1 MFLLETRPSIR
12 ALPCALP
19 ERHARAR
26 GGRRARVGRRSLSL
40 GGRVRRELGVQR
52 GRASRGVRAADR
64 FSLRPTRS
72 SRVARAGTRGAR
84 RERSRRFSIRGR
96 FGEARVR
103 SARPHTHGPDR
114 ERRLVPA
121 VLHAAAFRERSRGTV
136 GSRGR
141 DTRDDHHPHGHAV
154 AHGVKRDASQMMTV
168 EERDERVRKI
178 VSLVKVLL
186 TGACGR
192 DIARVSTR
200 DAPVTD
206 RAGRGSR
213 AADRRFRHA
222 FPIAKKLQSFGAINF
237 DPTFFFSSESPNQ
250 PAADGSDELPRCFT
264 LQKNA
269 LSQPKKSRKIPS
281 RRGGARGVPR
291 VRGRRARSRRAGLD
305 RHNAC
310 HDRGWWFPAQV
321 PRCVRYLVADVAGV
335 SVGRSGRA
343 LREVLAVHRARA
355 SRRRPRFG
363 ALLRR
368 ALAVQHGGRRV
379 RHGH

>member
-40 GGRVRRELGVQR
+40 GGRVRRELGVRR

-103 SARPHTHGPDR
+103 SARPQHMAPTVNDVSSPRFFTPLPFASGAAGPSG
-114 ERRLVPA
+114 
-121 VLHAAAFRERSRGTV
+121 AAGA
-136 GSRGR
+136 
-141 DTRDDHHPHGHAV
+141 TRDDHHPHGHAV

-200 DAPVTD
+200 DARP
-206 RAGRGSR
+206 S
-213 AADRRFRHA
+213 
-222 FPIAKKLQSFGAINF
+222 PIAQAAALGPRTVAFDTLFRSRKSFKASARSTSINL
-237 DPTFFFSSESPNQ
+237 FFFS
-250 PAADGSDELPRCFT
+250 L
-264 LQKNA
+264 K
-269 LSQPKKSRKIPS
+269 KIPEPT
-281 RRGGARGVPR
+281 RRGRI
-291 VRGRRARSRRAGLD
+291 
-305 RHNAC
+305 
-310 HDRGWWFPAQV
+310 
-321 PRCVRYLVADVAGV
+321 
-335 SVGRSGRA
+335 
-343 LREVLAVHRARA
+343 
-355 SRRRPRFG
+355 
-363 ALLRR
+363 
-368 ALAVQHGGRRV
+368 
-379 RHGH
+379 